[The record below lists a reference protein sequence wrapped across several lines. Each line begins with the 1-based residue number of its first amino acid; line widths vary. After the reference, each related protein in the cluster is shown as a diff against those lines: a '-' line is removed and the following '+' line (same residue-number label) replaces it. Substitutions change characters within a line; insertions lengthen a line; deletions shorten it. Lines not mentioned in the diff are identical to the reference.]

1 MTLEPSDFS
10 SWFRL
15 LLVFTAGFL
24 FPFAVATVRHI
35 IETVWFYVQW
45 ANEES
50 QLNKDNNDSV
60 Q

>member
-1 MTLEPSDFS
+1 MTLEPSDFA

-15 LLVFTAGFL
+15 LLVFVSGFL
-24 FPFAVATVRHI
+24 FPFFVAAVRHI
-35 IETVWFYVQW
+35 IETVWFYVEW
-45 ANEES
+45 AIEES

>member
-24 FPFAVATVRHI
+24 FPFIVAAVRHI
-35 IETVWFYVQW
+35 IETVWFYVEW
-45 ANEES
+45 AIEES